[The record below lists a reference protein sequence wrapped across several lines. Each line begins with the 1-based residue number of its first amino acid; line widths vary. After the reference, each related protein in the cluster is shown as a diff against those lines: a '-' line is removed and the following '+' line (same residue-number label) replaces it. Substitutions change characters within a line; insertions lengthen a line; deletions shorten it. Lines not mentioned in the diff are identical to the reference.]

1 MKLTNEHKEAV
12 KRARARLANAGTSE
26 GAKKG
31 WETRRR
37 GGALPA
43 QDDLADPK
51 TAQDA
56 VAAAKSLTPAEAR
69 KLGINPAAV
78 EQGAKLAVEAGKAKK
93 EEPWPSWKPRTP
105 GLREAIARVKP
116 LGEQFGYH
124 VNPNYEYETFPTSK
138 QVYQMLE
145 AGRKIAPLKGITP
158 EGVEN
163 WKKQVG
169 AYGVS
174 YRQLMEMVWDNE
186 SRLETAQKKAKKL
199 LAERRALRKKDPKAD
214 LPREKLAEL
223 SGHLS
228 RAETARKRL
237 TALVG
242 FDYAK

>member
-43 QDDLADPK
+43 GDDPK
-51 TAQDA
+51 ETQ
-56 VAAAKSLTPAEAR
+56 AAKKTPAE
-69 KLGINPAAV
+69 KP
-78 EQGAKLAVEAGKAKK
+78 EKK

-145 AGRKIAPLKGITP
+145 AGRKIAPMKGITP